1 AYDDGHVLD
10 WGSALPLWVVQQRA
24 GCPLAPQARRLC
36 YKFDTLLISSKNLS
50 RSTLPP
56 ETTATIGPLPALPL
70 NAAATDNAPAPSAI
84 TRLFSASNRIA
95 CLVSSRLTT
104 IEPSATGRI
113 RSHIRGKIFLPP
125 APSTNDCFHPVK
137 ACGDCFANDNAPG
150 AAVSG
155 SAPQTF

>member
-1 AYDDGHVLD
+1 PPQTTPTVG
-10 WGSALPLWVVQQRA
+10 ALP
-24 GCPLAPQARRLC
+24 P
-36 YKFDTLLISSKNLS
+36 
-50 RSTLPP
+50 
-56 ETTATIGPLPALPL
+56 LPL
-70 NAAATDNAPAPSAI
+70 NAAATDKAPAPSVI
-84 TRLFSASNRIA
+84 TRLYSASNRIA
-95 CLVSSRLTT
+95 CLVSSKLTT

-155 SAPQTF
+155 SAPQTFTLGLSAFTALPSPVIKPPPPIAAMTVATSGADTKIT